1 MVTTTTLLFAIS
13 ALPPVMPVSEVEPG
27 QTGECLTVFEGPSD
41 NIEPFPFRVKGVM
54 PSFLGPGRDLV
65 LIRLE
70 GQKAEFTGVVAGMSG
85 SPCSIDGKLVGALSY
100 SFATFAKEPIAGVTP
115 IGDMLDVM
123 DLPEQ
128 ERPWRIP
135 GARVDAAATDD
146 HWDAL
151 RAGRAIARTP
161 APEGLAPIAA
171 PLSMG
176 GVPLDVRQHFAPYF
190 ESIGFMP
197 VAGGAGGAP
206 QGKPQ
211 ALKPGSAVA
220 AILVQGDVN
229 IAATGTVTTVE
240 GNEVTAFGHPFFGAG
255 AISVPMANATIVN
268 TMASSMRSF
277 KQSITGPTLGEVT
290 QDRLPAIGGFIGKGP
305 RTVPASGT
313 IETPAGKSKF
323 AFDVARDLSLT
334 PRFVAVGLASSLSGR
349 IDAGQRGL
357 IRFKGTVKA
366 KGIEPVV
373 VENVYSGERDPGLF
387 IYSAIDMAQAVSSLW
402 SAVPGPP
409 PPLEVELD
417 AQVESDPVSETIEEV
432 YLDRGVVRAGEPFEV
447 SVRLRR
453 DDDGSLAYQTFQ
465 VQTPRSWAGSTV
477 TLYAASAAGA
487 EQVAA
492 GVSGPT
498 RPRKLSQVASYLN
511 DRRGDGY
518 VYFMAVRKGPGLS
531 TEVENY
537 AFLPP
542 SAVATFAGGSPY
554 AASLKAGL
562 AWEDRKPRPGA
573 VAGGAK
579 LQLVVEQP
587 L

>member
-1 MVTTTTLLFAIS
+1 MVTTTTLLLSIL
-13 ALPPVMPVSEVEPG
+13 ALPPVMPVSEVQPG
-27 QTGECLTVFEGPSD
+27 QTGQCLTVFEGASD

-70 GQKAEFTGVVAGMSG
+70 GDKAEFTGVVAGMSG

-123 DLPEQ
+123 ELPDE

-135 GARVDAAATDD
+135 GALAQAPSSD
-146 HWDAL
+146 WDAI
-151 RAGRAIARTP
+151 RDGRAVARVP
-161 APEGLAPIAA
+161 APDGLAPIAA

-176 GVPLDVRQHFAPYF
+176 GVPLDVRQHFAPYL

-206 QGKPQ
+206 KGKVT

-220 AILVQGDVN
+220 AILVKGDVN

-240 GNEVTAFGHPFFGAG
+240 GNVVTAFGHPFFGAG

-277 KQSITGPTLGEVT
+277 KQSVAGPTLGEVT
-290 QDRLPAIGGFIGKGP
+290 QDRLPAIGGFIGKAP
-305 RTVPASGT
+305 RTVPATGT
-313 IETPAGKSKF
+313 IKTPAGESTF
-323 AFDVARDLSLT
+323 SFDVARDLSLT
-334 PRFVAVGLASSLSGR
+334 PRFVAVGIASSLSGR

-357 IRFKGTVKA
+357 VRFKGTVKA
-366 KGIEPVV
+366 KGAEPVV

-387 IYSAIDMAQAVSSLW
+387 VYSALDMAQAVSSLW

-409 PPLEVELD
+409 PLMEVELD
-417 AQVESDPVSETIEEV
+417 ASIESDPVSETIEEV

-447 SVRLRR
+447 SVRIRSDR
-453 DDDGSLAYQTFQ
+453 DGSLAYETFQ
-465 VQTPRSWAGSTV
+465 VQAPRSWAGSTI
-477 TLYAASAAGA
+477 TLYAASAGGA

-492 GVSGPT
+492 SVSGPT
-498 RPRKLSQVASYLN
+498 RPRTLSHVARYLN
-511 DRRGDGY
+511 ERRGDGY

-531 TEVENY
+531 TEVDNF

-542 SAVATFAGGSPY
+542 SAVATLAGGSPY

-579 LQLVVEQP
+579 LELVVEQP